1 VIHMSLDIL
10 ESMSQIEQVEYI
22 FQHGDKKMIRKYF
35 HISPS
40 QYLMLNRTKKL
51 QSFMETK
58 MAQME
63 EEKKH
68 QLFQEMM
75 K

>member
-1 VIHMSLDIL
+1 MSMDIL
-10 ESMSQIEQVEYI
+10 EKMSVTDQAAYI

-51 QSFMETK
+51 QSFMQTK
-58 MAQME
+58 MEQMDE
-63 EEKKH
+63 RKKH
-68 QLFQEMM
+68 QLFQEIV